1 MESQIGT
8 SYNLN
13 KQYNFYC
20 TNLSVDKLKNF
31 SYGLPNN
38 AIIISSP
45 TNNKSYDIGT
55 PSILMTDYNS
65 NIMPLTYTL
74 DKSQFSVDEKTNK
87 IKFKESIID
96 VKFTTYYDLLKKIE
110 NNVNL
115 KHKAVSYF
123 YYDIYDYYNDISTY
137 YDGVSDY
144 YDIIS
149 YYYNEIVEMYDD
161 IDKHINNIKE
171 ELRDN
176 ITAQISDVKKYID
189 ESLNNK
195 VDYLKTTYILPIYDM
210 LNNINGRV
218 IALEELNKVEHTVI
232 ESNNIDKVT
241 IAFGGLRD
249 SFKHTIT
256 DNIPNTGGGSGN
268 GSQTETRPPSS
279 GGGITQGPTQQQ
291 KPGWAQGPT
300 QQQKPGWAQ
309 GLPTS

>member
-1 MESQIGT
+1 MASQIGT

-45 TNNKSYDIGT
+45 TDNKSYDIGT

-96 VKFTTYYDLLKKIE
+96 VKFTTYYNLLKQIE
-110 NNVNL
+110 NNVNV
-115 KHKAVSYF
+115 KHEAVSYF
-123 YYDIYDYYNDISTY
+123 YNGIYDYYNDISSY
-137 YDGVSDY
+137 YDSVADY

-161 IDKHINNIKE
+161 IKDDIKEIEDNFYSEIDIIKSDINN
-171 ELRDN
+171 
-176 ITAQISDVKKYID
+176 QISSINNT
-189 ESLNNK
+189 LNK
-195 VDYLKTTYILPIYDM
+195 HTTYI
-210 LNNINGRV
+210 NGFITDISNLKNLYARV
-218 IALEELNKVEHTVI
+218 EALEQKINNGTSSDTNHDSVSGDNIGVRPGDGSLDNPIITPGGGGTVI
-232 ESNNIDKVT
+232 GT
-241 IAFGGLRD
+241 A
-249 SFKHTIT
+249 
-256 DNIPNTGGGSGN
+256 
-268 GSQTETRPPSS
+268 
-279 GGGITQGPTQQQ
+279 
-291 KPGWAQGPT
+291 KPLT
-300 QQQKPGWAQ
+300 
-309 GLPTS
+309 

>member
-1 MESQIGT
+1 MKSQIGT

-20 TNLSVDKLKNF
+20 TDLTVDKLENF

-38 AIIISSP
+38 SIIISSP
-45 TNNKSYDIGT
+45 TDHDSYDIGT

-74 DKSQFSVDEKTNK
+74 DKSQFERVGKTNK
-87 IKFKESIID
+87 IKFRESIID
-96 VKFTTYYDLLKKIE
+96 TKFTTYYDLLKKIE

-161 IDKHINNIKE
+161 IKDDIKEIEDNFYSEIDIIKSDINN
-171 ELRDN
+171 
-176 ITAQISDVKKYID
+176 QISSINTT
-189 ESLNNK
+189 LNK
-195 VDYLKTTYILPIYDM
+195 HTTYI
-210 LNNINGRV
+210 NGFITDISNLKDLYARV
-218 IALEELNKVEHTVI
+218 EALEQKINNGTSSDDTNSGNNSSNNTTPPGGGVGVRPGDGSLDNPIIPGEGGTVI
-232 ESNNIDKVT
+232 
-241 IAFGGLRD
+241 
-249 SFKHTIT
+249 
-256 DNIPNTGGGSGN
+256 
-268 GSQTETRPPSS
+268 
-279 GGGITQGPTQQQ
+279 GPV
-291 KPGWAQGPT
+291 KPLT
-300 QQQKPGWAQ
+300 
-309 GLPTS
+309 

>member
-1 MESQIGT
+1 MASQIGT

-45 TNNKSYDIGT
+45 TDNKSYDIGT

-96 VKFTTYYDLLKKIE
+96 VKFTTYYNLLKQIE
-110 NNVNL
+110 NNVNV
-115 KHKAVSYF
+115 KHEAVSYF
-123 YYDIYDYYNDISTY
+123 YNGIYDYYNDISTY

-161 IDKHINNIKE
+161 IKDDIKEIEDNFYSEIDIIKSDINN
-171 ELRDN
+171 
-176 ITAQISDVKKYID
+176 QISSI
-189 ESLNNK
+189 NNTLTK
-195 VDYLKTTYILPIYDM
+195 HTTYI
-210 LNNINGRV
+210 NGFITDISNLKNLYARV
-218 IALEELNKVEHTVI
+218 EALEQKI
-232 ESNNIDKVT
+232 NNGTSSDT
-241 IAFGGLRD
+241 NHD
-249 SFKHTIT
+249 SGSG
-256 DNIPNTGGGSGN
+256 DNIGVRPGDGSLDNPIITPG
-268 GSQTETRPPSS
+268 

-291 KPGWAQGPT
+291 KPGWAQG
-300 QQQKPGWAQ
+300 
-309 GLPTS
+309 LPTS

>member
-1 MESQIGT
+1 MKSQIGT

-20 TNLSVDKLKNF
+20 TDLTVDKLENF

-45 TNNKSYDIGT
+45 TDHDSYDIGT

-74 DKSQFSVDEKTNK
+74 DKSQFERVGKTNK
-87 IKFKESIID
+87 IKFRESIID
-96 VKFTTYYDLLKKIE
+96 TKFTTYYNLLKLIE

-161 IDKHINNIKE
+161 IKDDIKEIEDNFYSEIDIIKSDINLINN
-171 ELRDN
+171 N
-176 ITAQISDVKKYID
+176 IYSI
-189 ESLNNK
+189 NNTLSK
-195 VDYLKTTYILPIYDM
+195 HTTYI
-210 LNNINGRV
+210 NGCVTDISNLKDLYARV
-218 IALEELNKVEHTVI
+218 EALEQKI
-232 ESNNIDKVT
+232 NNGTSSDT
-241 IAFGGLRD
+241 GND
-249 SFKHTIT
+249 S
-256 DNIPNTGGGSGN
+256 GSGN
-268 GSQTETRPPSS
+268 NTGVRPGDGSLDNPYNPGE
-279 GGGITQGPTQQQ
+279 GGTVIGTV
-291 KPGWAQGPT
+291 KPL
-300 QQQKPGWAQ
+300 KP
-309 GLPTS
+309 LT